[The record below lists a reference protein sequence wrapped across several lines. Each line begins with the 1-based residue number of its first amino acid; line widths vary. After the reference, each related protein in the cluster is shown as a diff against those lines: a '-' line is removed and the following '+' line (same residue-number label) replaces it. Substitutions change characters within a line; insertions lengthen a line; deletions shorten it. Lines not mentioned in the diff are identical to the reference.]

1 MANKAASKKSDLTL
15 PDTLTDLGRLL
26 EIKKRRQLS
35 VTLALDP
42 DDQTAMA
49 KAKQAVTDATEAAAV
64 NSSSATLK
72 ARSDAERELGRLKE
86 SIQTVTFVFES
97 IGADAS
103 EQLLQAHKATP
114 QQQKKHQAD
123 HPGQFLQHDPIEYPL
138 ARIAACLV
146 EIRYPNGDVSRE
158 GLDHEQVRELFRSAK
173 WTTADREQLG
183 ETARAVDVVFNSVD
197 LSTAG
202 ND

>member
-1 MANKAASKKSDLTL
+1 MAKATKTEDLKL

-42 DDQTAMA
+42 DDQTAIA
-49 KAKQAVTDATEAAAV
+49 KASQAFVEANEAVAV
-64 NSSSATLK
+64 NSSGAALK
-72 ARSDAERELGRLKE
+72 ARDDARVTLDKLKE
-86 SIQTVTFVFES
+86 SVRTVTFVFES

-103 EQLLQAHKATP
+103 EALLQSHKATP
-114 QQQKKHQAD
+114 QQQKKHQTD

-202 ND
+202 NG